1 MCTRWAVLPQEQILF
16 MGSVPHAPPPK
27 GPTSQQRTLWV
38 ARKREGDQKETSS
51 RNVILASLALDEL
64 SLQQHV

>member
-1 MCTRWAVLPQEQILF
+1 